1 MKDSNDL
8 IFRRLLILSLAGLY
22 YNPYF
27 GGAAIAMPPPL
38 MDGQVVFPDGTEA
51 TVSQMAKDV
60 ATFLA
65 WAAEPEHDDR
75 KKVRLLSLIHLLK

>member
-1 MKDSNDL
+1 MKTGSFKISSQL
-8 IFRRLLILSLAGLY
+8 TRLPGLY

-38 MDGQVVFPDGTEA
+38 MDDQVSYPDGTEA

-60 ATFLA
+60 AVFLA

-75 KKVRLLSLIHLLK
+75 KKVPREKNLTH